1 MQLKHSHIFRQ
12 EALERLSSPEQ
23 LDQAINVVKPQAWLT
38 LSAMSFVVAVAGVWS
53 VFGRIPLTVT
63 GQGILIKPHHV
74 VEFQAPSSGPLLTLK
89 VKAGDV
95 IKQGDVLGIIDQS
108 ALKQQLQQE
117 QIKLQQLQ
125 TQNQETDRL
134 QKLLIDQQIITLG
147 QQKLDLESNLRREQ
161 DAPKLRDQTQR
172 AIAQK
177 RQSINSRKQQINYLL
192 KTLKKRVDNRRHL
205 FEQHVISQDMLVQAE
220 QEYFNTQSE
229 LSDIDVQLK
238 DLEIQETT
246 TQREYLENLNRIDE
260 IKTKIKD
267 INTQNTKLREQDL
280 KQSIDKTNQIREV
293 KRRIA
298 QLELQL
304 SQDSRIISK
313 YNGHILELSA
323 VPGQMMNP
331 GSRLG
336 SIEAEQPNSKLM
348 SLVYFA
354 NKDGK
359 QIKPGMAVQVTPSFA
374 KRERE
379 GGIVGTIADVSAF
392 PVSTQDI
399 TAIVGN
405 KEIAASLAGKGEGQV
420 QAFVQLQENP
430 TSVSGYKW
438 SSSDGPALKISSGT
452 TTSVQVKV
460 GEKAPISYIIPML
473 RSWTGIY

>member
-1 MQLKHSHIFRQ
+1 MQLKHSHIFRP
-12 EALERLSSPEQ
+12 EALDRLSSPEQ
-23 LDQAINVVKPQAWLT
+23 LDRAINVVKPQAWLT
-38 LSAMSFVVAVAGVWS
+38 LSTMSFVVAVAGVWS

-89 VKAGDV
+89 VKPGDV

-108 ALKQQLQQE
+108 VLKQQLQQE
-117 QIKLQQLQ
+117 QVKLQQLQ
-125 TQNQETDRL
+125 TQNEETDRL

-147 QQKLDLESNLRREQ
+147 QQKMDLENNLRREQ
-161 DAPKLRDQTQR
+161 SAPKLRDQTLR

-192 KTLKKRVDNRRHL
+192 KSLQARVDNRRRL
-205 FEQHVISQDMLVQAE
+205 FGDRVISQDMVVQAE
-220 QEYFNTQSE
+220 QEYFNTQAE
-229 LSDIDVQLK
+229 LSEIDVQLK

-260 IKTKIKD
+260 IKTKIKEL
-267 INTQNTKLREQDL
+267 NTQNTKLQEQDL
-280 KQSIDKTNQIREV
+280 KQRIDKANQIREV

-304 SQDSRIISK
+304 SQESRIISK
-313 YNGHILELSA
+313 YNGHILEVSV

-331 GSRLG
+331 GTRLG

-359 QIKPGMAVQVTPSFA
+359 QIKPGMSVQVTPSFA

-379 GGIVGTIADVSAF
+379 GGIVGTVANISSF
-392 PVSTQDI
+392 PVTTQDI

-405 KEIAASLAGKGEGQV
+405 KEIAASLAGKGEAKV
-420 QAFVQLQENP
+420 QALVELEENS
-430 TSVSGYKW
+430 TSISGYKW
-438 SSSDGPALKISSGT
+438 SSSNGSDVKISSGT

>member
-1 MQLKHSHIFRQ
+1 MQIKHSRIFRQ
-12 EALERLSSPEQ
+12 TALERLSSPEQ
-23 LDQAINVVKPQAWLT
+23 LEQAIHVVKPQGWLT
-38 LSAMSFVVAVAGVWS
+38 LSALSFVVAVAGVWS

-74 VEFQAPSSGPLLTLK
+74 VEFQAPSSGPLLTLN
-89 VKAGDV
+89 VKPGDIV
-95 IKQGDVLGIIDQS
+95 KQGDVLGIIDQS

-117 QIKLQQLQ
+117 QVKLQQLQ

-147 QQKLDLESNLRREQ
+147 QQKMDLENNLRREQ
-161 DAPKLRDQTQR
+161 SAPKLRAQTLS

-192 KTLKKRVDNRRHL
+192 QTLKARVDNRRRL
-205 FEQHVISQDMLVQAE
+205 FGEHVISQDMVVQAE
-220 QEYFNTQSE
+220 QEYFNTHSE

-246 TQREYLENLNRIDE
+246 TQREYLENLNKIDE

-267 INTQNTKLREQDL
+267 LNTQNTKLREQDL
-280 KQSIDKTNQIREV
+280 KQSIDKANQIREV
-293 KRRIA
+293 KQRLA

-304 SQDSRIISK
+304 SQESRIISK
-313 YNGHILELSA
+313 YNGHILEVSA
-323 VPGQMMNP
+323 VPGQIINP
-331 GSRLG
+331 GNRLG
-336 SIEAEQPNSKLM
+336 SIEAEKPNSQLV

-359 QIKPGMAVQVTPSFA
+359 QIKSGMAVQVTPSFA

-379 GGIVGTIADVSAF
+379 GGIVGAIANISSF
-392 PVSTQDI
+392 PVTTQDI

-420 QAFVQLQENP
+420 QAFVQLQEDA
-430 TSVSGYKW
+430 TTASGYKW
-438 SSSDGPALKISSGT
+438 SSSEGSSLKLSSGT

-460 GEKAPISYIIPML
+460 GEKAPISYIIPIL

>member
-12 EALERLSSPEQ
+12 EALDRLSSPEQ
-23 LDQAINVVKPQAWLT
+23 LDRAINVVKPQAWLT
-38 LSAMSFVVAVAGVWS
+38 LSTMGFVVAVAGVWS
-53 VFGRIPLTVT
+53 VFGTIPLTVT

-74 VEFQAPSSGPLLTLK
+74 VEFQAPSSGSLLTLK
-89 VKAGDV
+89 VKPGDV

-108 ALKQQLQQE
+108 VLKQQLQQE
-117 QIKLQQLQ
+117 QVKLQQLQ

-134 QKLLIDQQIITLG
+134 QKLLIEQQIITLG
-147 QQKLDLESNLRREQ
+147 QQKMDLENNLRREQ
-161 DAPKLRDQTQR
+161 SAPKLRDQTLR

-192 KTLKKRVDNRRHL
+192 KSLQSRVDNRRRL
-205 FEQHVISQDMLVQAE
+205 FTDRVISQDMVVQAE
-220 QEYFNTQSE
+220 QEYFNTQAE
-229 LSDIDVQLK
+229 LSEIDVQLK

-246 TQREYLENLNRIDE
+246 TQREFLENLNRIDE
-260 IKTKIKD
+260 IKTQIKQL
-267 INTQNTKLREQDL
+267 NTQNTKLQEQDL
-280 KQSIDKTNQIREV
+280 KQRIDKANQIREV

-304 SQDSRIISK
+304 SQESRIISK
-313 YNGHILELSA
+313 YNGHILEVSV

-331 GSRLG
+331 GTRLG

-379 GGIVGTIADVSAF
+379 GGIVGTVANISSF
-392 PVSTQDI
+392 PVTTQDI

-405 KEIAASLAGKGEGQV
+405 KEIAASLAGKGEAKV
-420 QAFVQLQENP
+420 QALVELEENS
-430 TSVSGYKW
+430 TSISGYKW
-438 SSSDGPALKISSGT
+438 SSSNGSDVKISSGT

>member
-1 MQLKHSHIFRQ
+1 MQLKHSHIFRP
-12 EALERLSSPEQ
+12 EALDRLSSPEQ
-23 LDQAINVVKPQAWLT
+23 LDRAINVVKPQAWLT
-38 LSAMSFVVAVAGVWS
+38 LSTMGFVVAVAAAWS

-89 VKAGDV
+89 VKPGDV
-95 IKQGDVLGIIDQS
+95 IKQGDVLAIIDQS
-108 ALKQQLQQE
+108 VLKQQLQQE
-117 QIKLQQLQ
+117 QVKLQQLQ

-134 QKLLIDQQIITLG
+134 QKLLIEQQIITLG
-147 QQKLDLESNLRREQ
+147 QQKMDLENNLRREQ
-161 DAPKLRDQTQR
+161 SAPKLRDQTLR

-192 KTLKKRVDNRRHL
+192 KSLQSRVDNRRRL
-205 FEQHVISQDMLVQAE
+205 FDDRVISQDMVVQAE
-220 QEYFNTQSE
+220 QEYFNTQAE
-229 LSDIDVQLK
+229 LSEIDVQLK

-260 IKTKIKD
+260 IKTQIKQL
-267 INTQNTKLREQDL
+267 NTQNTKLQEQDL
-280 KQSIDKTNQIREV
+280 KQKIDKANQIREV

-304 SQDSRIISK
+304 SQESRIISK
-313 YNGHILELSA
+313 YNGHILEVSV

-331 GSRLG
+331 GTRLG

-359 QIKPGMAVQVTPSFA
+359 QIKPGMPVQVTPSFA

-379 GGIVGTIADVSAF
+379 GGIVGTVANISAF
-392 PVSTQDI
+392 PVTTQDI

-405 KEIAASLAGKGEGQV
+405 KEIAASLAGKGEAKV
-420 QAFVQLQENP
+420 QALVELEENS
-430 TSVSGYKW
+430 TSISGYKW
-438 SSSDGPALKISSGT
+438 SSSNGSDVKISSGT
-452 TTSVQVKV
+452 STSVQVKV

>member
-1 MQLKHSHIFRQ
+1 MQLKHSHIFRP
-12 EALERLSSPEQ
+12 EALDRLSSPEQ
-23 LDQAINVVKPQAWLT
+23 LDRAINVVKPQAWLT
-38 LSAMSFVVAVAGVWS
+38 LATMGFVVAVAGVWS
-53 VFGRIPLTVT
+53 VFGKIPLAVT

-89 VKAGDV
+89 VKPGDV

-108 ALKQQLQQE
+108 VLKQQLQQE
-117 QIKLQQLQ
+117 QVKLQQLQ

-147 QQKLDLESNLRREQ
+147 QQKMDLENNLRREQ
-161 DAPKLRDQTQR
+161 SAPKLRDQTLR

-192 KTLKKRVDNRRHL
+192 KSLQTRVENRRRL
-205 FEQHVISQDMLVQAE
+205 FGDRVISQDMVVQAE
-220 QEYFNTQSE
+220 QEYFNTQAE

-260 IKTKIKD
+260 IKTKIKEL
-267 INTQNTKLREQDL
+267 NTQNTKLQEQDL
-280 KQSIDKTNQIREV
+280 KQKIDKANQIREV

-304 SQDSRIISK
+304 SQESRIISK
-313 YNGHILELSA
+313 YNGHILEVSV

-331 GSRLG
+331 GTRLG

-359 QIKPGMAVQVTPSFA
+359 QIKPGMSVQVTPSFA

-379 GGIVGTIADVSAF
+379 GGIVGTVANISSF
-392 PVSTQDI
+392 PVTTQDI

-405 KEIAASLAGKGEGQV
+405 KEIAASLAGKGEAKV
-420 QAFVQLQENP
+420 QALVELEENS
-430 TSVSGYKW
+430 TSISGYKW
-438 SSSDGPALKISSGT
+438 SSSNGSDVKISSGT